1 MPSFKPPEPA
11 VEPVPIVVASAPQ
24 RRFSW
29 RLLLAPLLGMSLVL
43 HIGLLF
49 IPLPAW
55 DQTANPQE
63 EEPPPEE
70 EETTEIISLNDIPV
84 TPETAEP
91 PAPQSEQPQ
100 QPRPASANTA
110 APPRPDQI
118 PENFVVSEDAQENQP
133 LAADPPPEGPVAF
146 DPDRQQ
152 ALAGGARSS
161 LTGTSF
167 GQLNADPATLAAY
180 LDNYWNSGK
189 FAPLVDQTCF
199 FTGFGGRP
207 QLVDGAYDVLVS
219 NRNVD
224 IFRNEDLPGLIQ
236 GEIVEAGVFCNAPL
250 SEIQQEGVTTS
261 FISVLGVGTANTSSA
276 VVIFWSSDPR
286 Q

>member
-1 MPSFKPPEPA
+1 MPGLKIPEPA

-55 DQTANPQE
+55 DQPPNTEA
-63 EEPPPEE
+63 EEPPPAEG
-70 EETTEIISLNDIPV
+70 ETTEIISLNDIPV
-84 TPETAEP
+84 APATAEP
-91 PAPQSEQPQ
+91 PTPPPEQPQ
-100 QPRPASANTA
+100 QPRPASANRA

-118 PENFVVSEDAQENQP
+118 PENVVVSEEAQDNQP
-133 LAADPPPEGPVAF
+133 LTADPPLEGPIAF

-152 ALAGGARSS
+152 ALVGGARSG
-161 LTGTSF
+161 LTGTNF
-167 GQLNADPATLAAY
+167 GQLNADPAAVAAY

-189 FAPLVDQTCF
+189 FAPLVPQDCF

-207 QLVDGAYDVLVS
+207 QLVDGAYDVLIS

-224 IFRNEDLPGLIQ
+224 IFRDEDLPGLIE
-236 GEIVEAGVFCNAPL
+236 GEIVDAGVFCHAPL
-250 SEIQQEGVTTS
+250 SEIQQAGVTTS
-261 FISVLGVGTANTSSA
+261 FISVFGVGTANTSSA
-276 VVIFWSSDPR
+276 LVIFWSRDPR